1 MSLQLRERKMTE
13 LLAPAGDLDKL
24 KIAIIYGA
32 DAVFIGGKQF
42 SLRANASN
50 FTKEDLIEGC
60 KFALDRGK
68 KVYVTT
74 NVIPHQKDKEGLIE
88 YLKTLEEAK
97 VDAIIAASPLIINTA
112 LKHTNLEVHISTQQS
127 AINIPTVNYWYNKG
141 ATRVVLGRDIDLDD
155 IEHITKNVDAEIEVF
170 IHGGMCAGYSGRCS
184 LSNHLTNRDANRGGC
199 AHTCRWF
206 FELQKDGKKEADI
219 PFSMGSKDLSAV
231 KEITRLMDIG
241 VQSLKIEGRMK
252 SLHYIATVVNTYRRI
267 IDEYTNTG
275 EIKNYEV
282 YEEMLKNA
290 ENRETSHGFF
300 YGLPTKDQQ
309 LYEKRSERVM
319 QNFVGLILDYNE
331 ETKYATV
338 ETKNVFVLEELEVFS
353 PKHES
358 KSFINTSMIN
368 SNQEVITRAARAKE
382 KIQVYVPFKVEP
394 FDMLRAKRT

>member
-1 MSLQLRERKMTE
+1 MTE

-32 DAVFIGGKQF
+32 DAVFIGGKSF

-60 KFALDRGK
+60 RFAHERGK

-74 NVIPHQKDKEGLIE
+74 NVIPHQKDKSGLIE
-88 YLKTLEEAK
+88 HLKTLEEAK

-112 LKHTNLEVHISTQQS
+112 LEHTNLEVHISTQQS
-127 AINIPTVNYWYNKG
+127 ALNIPTVNYWYNKG
-141 ATRVVLGRDIDLDD
+141 ATRVVLGRDIDLEG
-155 IEHITKNVDAEIEVF
+155 IEHITKNVKSEIEVF
-170 IHGGMCAGYSGRCS
+170 IHGGMCAGYSGRCA

-206 FELQKDGKKEADI
+206 FELQKDGEKYTDT

-231 KEITRLMDIG
+231 KEITKLIDMG
-241 VQSLKIEGRMK
+241 VASLKIEGRMK

-267 IDEYTNTG
+267 MDEYTNTG
-275 EIKNYEV
+275 TILDYEMYV
-282 YEEMLKNA
+282 DMLKNA

-309 LYEKRSERVM
+309 LFEQRSERVM
-319 QNFVGLILDYNE
+319 QNFVGLILDYDE
-331 ETKYATV
+331 KTELATV
-338 ETKNVFVLEELEVFS
+338 ETKNVFLLEELEVFS

-358 KSFINTSMIN
+358 RYFKNASMIN
-368 SNQEVITRAARAKE
+368 SKGEKIERAARAKE
-382 KIQVYVPFKVEP
+382 HIKVHIPFKVNA
-394 FDMLRAKRT
+394 FDMLRAKRV